1 MQVVSATQ
9 AQSKDKGSKK
19 KPLKKKIATE
29 NSTQGRVPASH
40 RTQGHW
46 EAAGLRQ
53 FLGEMRKF
61 QEGAERSHEAAE
73 GVKCH
78 SNKNFNLEYS
88 QVA

>member
-1 MQVVSATQ
+1 MF
-9 AQSKDKGSKK
+9 AQGGRTVQPPGVKRT
-19 KPLKKKIATE
+19 TE

-78 SNKNFNLEYS
+78 SNKNFNLGHLEWKLKGS
-88 QVA
+88 LES